1 MGHDEAVEE
10 AVAALESAREIYT
23 ATQVDAAIARM
34 AEEVTQVVRHDNPVV
49 LAVMRGGAFTATR
62 LCRRLTFPYQFE
74 FVHGT
79 RYDDRLTGGELS
91 WPVRPSADLAG
102 RTVVVVDD
110 ILDRG
115 LTLHSLHEALQHIG
129 VVATYSAVLVSKT
142 VAEPA
147 SRPTVDFVGL
157 HVDDVYVFG
166 CGMDYK
172 GYWRGLPSLFA
183 LAS

>member
-10 AVAALESAREIYT
+10 ALATLKAAREIYT
-23 ATQVDAAIARM
+23 ATQVDAALDRM
-34 AEEVTQVVRHDNPVV
+34 AEDITLAVQHDNPVV

-62 LCRRLTFPYQFE
+62 LCLRLSFPYQFD
-74 FVHGT
+74 FVHGG
-79 RYDDRLTGGELS
+79 RYGDRLTGGELS
-91 WPVRPSADLAG
+91 WPVRPSAELAG

-110 ILDRG
+110 ILDQG
-115 LTLHSLHEALQHIG
+115 LTLHALYGALQQIG
-129 VVATYSAVLVSKT
+129 VLAIYSAVLVSKA
-142 VAEPA
+142 VAESV

-157 HVDDVYVFG
+157 HVDDNYVFG

-172 GYWRGLPSLFA
+172 GYWRGLPSLYA

>member
-1 MGHDEAVEE
+1 MGRSEAIEE
-10 AVAALESAREIYT
+10 ALAALKSAREIYT
-23 ATQVDAAIARM
+23 ETQVDAAITRM
-34 AEEVTQVVRHDNPVV
+34 AEAVTQVVQHDNPVV
-49 LAVMRGGAFTATR
+49 LAVMRGGVFTATE
-62 LCRRLTFPYQFE
+62 LCRRLTFPYQFD

-79 RYDDRLTGGELS
+79 RYGDLLTGGELS
-91 WPVRPSADLAG
+91 WPVPPSANLAG

-115 LTLHSLHEALQHIG
+115 LTLHALYEALQQLG
-129 VVATYSAVLVSKT
+129 VVAIYSAVLVSKA
-142 VAEPA
+142 VGVSA
-147 SRPTVDFVGL
+147 SRPEVDFVGL
-157 HVDDVYVFG
+157 NVDDVYVFG

>member
-10 AVAALESAREIYT
+10 ALATLKAAREIYT
-23 ATQVDAAIARM
+23 VTQVDAALARM
-34 AEEVTQVVRHDNPVV
+34 AEGVTQAVQHDNPVV
-49 LAVMRGGAFTATR
+49 VAVMRGGAFTATR
-62 LCRRLTFPYQFE
+62 LCRRLSFPYQFD
-74 FVHGT
+74 FVHGS
-79 RYDDRLTGGELS
+79 RYGDRLTGGELS
-91 WPVRPSADLAG
+91 WPVRPSAELAG

-115 LTLHSLHEALQHIG
+115 NTLHALYESLQHIG
-129 VVATYSAVLVSKT
+129 VLATYSAVLVSKV
-142 VAEPA
+142 VAESV

-157 HVDDVYVFG
+157 HVDDSYVFG

-172 GYWRGLPSLFA
+172 GYWRGLPSLYA

>member
-1 MGHDEAVEE
+1 MGHGEAVEDALATLE
-10 AVAALESAREIYT
+10 AAREIYT
-23 ATQVDAAIARM
+23 AAQVDAALARM
-34 AEEVTQVVRHDNPVV
+34 AEEVTQAVQHDNPIV
-49 LAVMRGGAFTATR
+49 LAVMRGGAFTATQ
-62 LCRRLTFPYQFE
+62 LCRRLTFPYQFD

-115 LTLHSLHEALQHIG
+115 LTLQALYEALQHIG
-129 VVATYSAVLVSKT
+129 VMATYSAVLVSKA
-142 VAEPA
+142 VAKSA
-147 SRPTVDFVGL
+147 SRPIVDFVGL

>member
-1 MGHDEAVEE
+1 MGQDEVVEE
-10 AVAALESAREIYT
+10 ALVALKAAREIHT
-23 ATQVDAAIARM
+23 EAQVDAAIARM
-34 AEEVTQVVRHDNPVV
+34 AKEVTEIVQHDNPVV
-49 LAVMRGGAFTATR
+49 LAVMHGGAFTATR
-62 LCRRLTFPYQFE
+62 LCRRLTFPYQFD

-79 RYDDRLTGGELS
+79 RYGDRLTGGELS

-115 LTLHSLHEALQHIG
+115 LTLHALHEALRQIG
-129 VVATYSAVLVSKT
+129 VVATYSAVLVSKA
-142 VAEPA
+142 VAESV
-147 SRPTVDFVGL
+147 SRPTIDFVGL